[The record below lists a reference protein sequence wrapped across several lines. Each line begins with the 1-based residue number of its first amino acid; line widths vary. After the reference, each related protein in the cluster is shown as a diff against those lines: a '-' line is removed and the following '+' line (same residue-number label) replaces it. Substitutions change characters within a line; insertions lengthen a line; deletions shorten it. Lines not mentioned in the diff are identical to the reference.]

1 MSQEN
6 VELVYRLNDAF
17 KRRDLDAYLALCD
30 PEVEY
35 YSRFGELEGGGPYRG
50 HEGVRSWWEKLLAFS
65 PDFRTEI
72 EAVQAL
78 GNVTVARVRQ
88 RAQGVGS
95 DAPVAQTQ
103 WIVTRWRNGKA
114 VWGTSSSARPKPSK
128 PPGCGSRA
136 PTRPRRCGPD
146 RPRAAGL
153 LGLRRALARGLG
165 LKGGDD
171 RGPSARGPLENGRCA
186 MDHQRVYSSV
196 AAGRRSPVSRS
207 QRSK

>member
-30 PEVEY
+30 PDVEY
-35 YSRFGELEGGGPYRG
+35 YSRFGEVEGGGPYRG
-50 HEGVRSWWEKLLAFS
+50 HEGVRSWWGKLLAFS
-65 PDFRTEI
+65 PDFGTEI

-78 GNVTVARVRQ
+78 GDVTVARVRQ

-114 VWGTSSSARPKPSK
+114 VWGHIFLSEAE
-128 PPGCGSRA
+128 A
-136 PTRPRRCGPD
+136 LQ
-146 RPRAAGL
+146 AAGL
-153 LGLRRALARGLG
+153 
-165 LKGGDD
+165 
-171 RGPSARGPLENGRCA
+171 SE
-186 MDHQRVYSSV
+186 
-196 AAGRRSPVSRS
+196 
-207 QRSK
+207 